1 MLAFIVAAVDSIA
14 NFLASGIALV
24 GGSLIAPSFGWFE

>member
-1 MLAFIVAAVDSIA
+1 MLAFIVAAVESIA

-24 GGSLIAPSFGWFE
+24 GGSLIVPPFGPF

>member
-1 MLAFIVAAVDSIA
+1 MLTFIVAAVESVA

-24 GGSLIAPSFGWFE
+24 GGSLIFPPFGPF